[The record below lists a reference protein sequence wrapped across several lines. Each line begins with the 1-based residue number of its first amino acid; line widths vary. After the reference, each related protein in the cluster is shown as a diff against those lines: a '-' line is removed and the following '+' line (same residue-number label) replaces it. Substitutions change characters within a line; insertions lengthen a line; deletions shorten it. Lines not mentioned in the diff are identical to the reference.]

1 MKIELTEQ
9 QKKELVLAMLRDMTP
24 EERTDLLIE
33 ANGDREQLRRQLA
46 KHGIVNFLELSS
58 STCEWFLAGESEK
71 HRQVLTYCTGN
82 DYYIIWVDVI
92 NRDQQI
98 ATFMAALAKH
108 IDERPGLPT
117 RAFHIYRSV
126 GDTIHVAR
134 ITALGF
140 SAATDTM
147 EYRKHV
153 ELAPSE

>member
-9 QKKELVLAMLRDMTP
+9 QRKDLVLAMLRDMTP

-33 ANGDREQLRRQLA
+33 ANGDREQLRQQLA
-46 KHGIVNFLELSS
+46 KHGIVNFLELSP

-71 HRQVLTYCTGN
+71 DRQVLTYCTGN
-82 DYYIIWVDVI
+82 DYYTIWVDADS
-92 NRDQQI
+92 RHLKTT
-98 ATFMAALAKH
+98 TFMAALAKH
-108 IDERPGLPT
+108 IGEHPGLPI

-140 SAATDTM
+140 SAATDTR